1 LPHAVRFF
9 IQTVFGMRG
18 MKIFFS
24 MRSSIYLRNFESL
37 VRLLAARGHEVHLAF
52 AKIDPVF
59 PKSAIDQLS
68 QENANIRHTV
78 FPNRNWLWRRPA
90 EFVRRLQTY
99 VRFLDARYRSAPKLT
114 ARAESLLP
122 AWVRCWLRRVVG
134 GEDGRR
140 WAVIDVLRCVER
152 AFPPDPFALRV
163 LRRMRPEL
171 FLITPL
177 IDLQAKQ
184 LDWLKAARLLGIPS
198 GLCVASWDNLTNKSL
213 IQWEPDRVFVWN
225 EMQKQEAVE
234 LHRIPSSKVV
244 VTGAQ
249 CYDRLFAHRPSMS
262 KRMFLEKVGLEPET
276 PYLLYLCSSGF
287 IASHEVGF
295 VSRWIERLRD
305 TRDPRLERIG
315 ILVRPHP
322 ENADQWQDEDFSRF
336 ENVAVY
342 PRRGAVPIRGQSFND
357 FYDSMIYSVATVGI
371 NTSPMIE
378 SGILNKPVFTIL
390 APEFKETQEGT
401 IHFAHLLEGGLLR
414 VGRDLDEHVA
424 QLIETLD
431 GGQAHSERIQ
441 EFVGRFVRPHGLH
454 AECTP
459 IFAQALEDLAGG
471 NPTPL
476 AGRPRRGFWIRAL
489 LFPWAVVSFV
499 SGRVSEMRTAWLPKH
514 KSRC

>member
-1 LPHAVRFF
+1 
-9 IQTVFGMRG
+9 
-18 MKIFFS
+18 MKIFFL

-37 VRLLAARGHEVHLAF
+37 VRLLAARGHDVHLAF

-59 PKSAIDQLS
+59 PESAIDQLS
-68 QENANIRHTV
+68 QENANIRRSV

-99 VRFLDARYRSAPKLT
+99 VRFLDARYRNAPKLT

-122 AWVRCWLRRVVG
+122 AWVRYWLRRTVG
-134 GEDGRR
+134 SDDGRR
-140 WAVIDVLRCVER
+140 WAVIDFLRCVER
-152 AFPPDPFALRV
+152 AFPPDPFALRF
-163 LRRMRPEL
+163 LGRMRPEL
-171 FLITPL
+171 FLTTPL

-184 LDWLKAARLLGIPS
+184 LDWLKAAQLLGIPS

-225 EMQKQEAVE
+225 HMQKQEAVE
-234 LHRIPSSKVV
+234 LHRIPAAKIV

-262 KRMFLEKVGLEPET
+262 KRMFLEKVGLEPDT

-295 VSRWIERLRD
+295 VSRWVERLRRSGD
-305 TRDPRLERIG
+305 RRLERIG
-315 ILVRPHP
+315 VLVRPHP
-322 ENADQWQDEDFSRF
+322 ENAAQWIDEDLSRF
-336 ENVAVY
+336 GNAAVY

-357 FYDSMIYSVATVGI
+357 FYDSMFYSCATVGI

-378 SGILNKPVFTIL
+378 SGVLNKPVFTIL

-401 IHFAHLLEGGLLR
+401 IHFGYLLERGLLK

-424 QLIETLD
+424 QVIETLD
-431 GGQAHSERIQ
+431 GGQAYVERIQ
-441 EFVGRFVRPHGLH
+441 KFVEGFVRPHGLQ

-459 IFAQALEDLAGG
+459 IFAQALEDLARGTPA
-471 NPTPL
+471 PTDVR
-476 AGRPRRGFWIRAL
+476 ARHGFWIRAL
-489 LFPWAVVSFV
+489 LFPWALVSFA
-499 SGRVSEMRTAWLPKH
+499 SGRVSEMRTAWLPKQR
-514 KSRC
+514 SGS